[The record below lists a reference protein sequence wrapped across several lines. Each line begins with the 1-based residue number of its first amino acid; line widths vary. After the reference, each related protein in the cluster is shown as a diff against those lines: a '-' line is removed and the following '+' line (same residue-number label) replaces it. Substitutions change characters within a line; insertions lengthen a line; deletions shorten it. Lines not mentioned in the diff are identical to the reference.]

1 MTDTKKSR
9 HHGKR
14 TLLTGLVALLPI
26 VITLIVVK
34 LLWTHVLEP
43 ISRPIGDLILQGVV
57 RFTPVEFP
65 PEPPA
70 WAIWSGKLAALILA
84 VIAVYFLGLI
94 ITTVIGR
101 KLLRL
106 GDHILIR
113 VPFINT
119 IYPYAKQL
127 SDFLFGERKVKFSR
141 VVAIE
146 YPRKG
151 IYSLGFVTS
160 RGPERI
166 TEYTGKPMLAVFIP
180 TSPTPI
186 TGWVVTLPADEVIDL
201 KMNVDEAVRFTV
213 TCGVLAPGK
222 QQLVELPELAA
233 RQKPGETHENKS
245 EPVNPEP

>member
-1 MTDTKKSR
+1 MTDTRKPGR
-9 HHGKR
+9 HGKR
-14 TLLTGLVALLPI
+14 ALLTGLVALFPLAL
-26 VITLIVVK
+26 TLVVVG
-34 LLWTHVLEP
+34 LLWKYVLGP
-43 ISRPIGDLILQGVV
+43 ISTPIGKAIETAVV
-57 RFTPVEFP
+57 RFTPIESATELP
-65 PEPPA
+65 P
-70 WAIWSGKLAALILA
+70 WAGGAGVIAALALVTLA
-84 VIAVYFLGLI
+84 VYLLGLV

-106 GDHILIR
+106 GDYLLNR

-166 TEYTGKPMLAVFIP
+166 TEHTGKQMLAVFIP

-213 TCGVLAPGK
+213 TCGVLVPGA
-222 QQLVELPELAA
+222 QQLVELPEPNGP
-233 RQKPGETHENKS
+233 KGPGETPSQET
-245 EPVNPEP
+245 PA